1 MFCTKCGFDAQD
13 AKFCPRCG
21 NRITDETQQQ
31 TPNQAQN
38 VDGDRFNNQQA
49 QQQNFA
55 TGGAN
60 TPPQSGFGMPGYNAA
75 QASMPYTVPKKKK
88 RWPLITALAV
98 IIAALLGVG
107 VYFAYPYVRELI
119 SPKRQAIEA
128 LKSVGYK
135 LADAVDDVMDNSSE
149 GVTPNQQSMGIISFD
164 SFSADGEDF
173 LSYVKVDTLQYD
185 VQTNIETGEMSGTI
199 GLANGSSDAVM
210 TLNFYTYD
218 NTMYFNIPELFSEN
232 FRVDLSDI
240 AGGDWYSNGN
250 VFGYLFSGSG
260 SYDISAYSDV
270 VNAAVKDILS
280 GYYRAVEEFEYKKLE
295 STTLEAD
302 GLKSK
307 VSAYRV
313 TVTSEAVLSGFN
325 KAVDALFDD
334 SQVSVYLNMLSA
346 YGSLSRESLKA
357 AAASELAGMRDA
369 EFTLYTR
376 SGGRMAGIDVDLDE
390 VTRLSMRFLGDDLSD
405 HVNFSVSDGYD
416 SVAASFKESGND
428 SELRFNISLEDG
440 DFIDAYICLQ
450 SEENSVIMKDCDINM
465 DFDGTEFELGLT
477 GTAFAQEFSKMKF
490 SAASFNGALNPERLT
505 TQQQTALVN
514 EFAKNGS
521 VLKNV
526 VSDELYKSVDE
537 YIKLIQ
543 GTSRTR

>member
-31 TPNQAQN
+31 
-38 VDGDRFNNQQA
+38 
-49 QQQNFA
+49 NFG
-55 TGGAN
+55 TGGEN
-60 TPPQSGFGMPGYNAA
+60 TPPQGGFGMPGYNAS
-75 QASMPYTVPKKKK
+75 QASMPYGVPKKKK

-98 IIAALLGVG
+98 IIAAVLCVG

-119 SPKRQAIEA
+119 SPERQAIEA
-128 LKSVGYK
+128 LKSVGYE
-135 LADAVDDVMDNSSE
+135 LADAVEDVMDNSSE
-149 GVTPNQQSMGIISFD
+149 GVTLNQQSMGIISFD
-164 SFSADGEDF
+164 SFNADGEDF

-218 NTMYFNIPELFSEN
+218 NTVYFNIPELFSEN

-240 AGGDWYSNGN
+240 VDSDLYGNGYN
-250 VFGYLFSGSG
+250 NIFGYLFSGSG

-302 GLKSK
+302 GLKSR
-307 VSAYRV
+307 VSVYRV
-313 TVTSEAVLSGFN
+313 TVTGEAVLSGFN
-325 KAVDALFDD
+325 KAIDALFDD

-346 YGSLSRESLKA
+346 YGSVSRESLKA
-357 AAASELAGMRDA
+357 AAASELAGMQDA
-369 EFTLYTR
+369 EFMLYTR

-390 VTRLSMRFLGDDLSD
+390 VTRLSMRFLGDDLSE

-416 SVAASFKESGND
+416 SVAVSYKESGND
-428 SELRFNISLEDG
+428 SEIRFNFSLDDG
-440 DFIDAYICLQ
+440 DFIDTYICYQ
-450 SEENSVIMKDCDINM
+450 SEENSVTMKDCDINM
-465 DFDGTEFELGLT
+465 DFDGNTFELGLT
-477 GTAFAQEFSKMKF
+477 GTVFAQEFSKMKF
-490 SAASFNGALNPERLT
+490 SATSFNGALNPERLT

-514 EFAKNGS
+514 EFAENGS

-537 YIKLIQ
+537 YIELIQ
-543 GTSRTR
+543 GTSRTQ

>member
-31 TPNQAQN
+31 
-38 VDGDRFNNQQA
+38 
-49 QQQNFA
+49 NFG
-55 TGGAN
+55 TGGEN
-60 TPPQSGFGMPGYNAA
+60 TPPQGGFGMPGYNAS
-75 QASMPYTVPKKKK
+75 QASMPYGVPKKKK

-98 IIAALLGVG
+98 IIAAVLGVG

-119 SPKRQAIEA
+119 SPERQAIEA
-128 LKSVGYK
+128 LKSVGYE
-135 LADAVDDVMDNSSE
+135 LADAVEDVMDNSSE
-149 GVTPNQQSMGIISFD
+149 GVALNQQSMGIISFD

-218 NTMYFNIPELFSEN
+218 DTMYFNIPELFSEN

-240 AGGDWYSNGN
+240 VDSDLYGIYGYNN
-250 VFGYLFSGSG
+250 IFGYLFSGSG

-302 GLKSK
+302 GLKSR
-307 VSAYRV
+307 VSVYRV
-313 TVTSEAVLSGFN
+313 TVTGEAVLSGFN
-325 KAVDALFDD
+325 KAIDALFDD

-346 YGSLSRESLKA
+346 YGSVSRESLKA
-357 AAASELAGMRDA
+357 AAASELAGMQDA

-390 VTRLSMRFLGDDLSD
+390 VTRLSMRFLGDDLSE
-405 HVNFSVSDGYD
+405 HMNFSISDGDD
-416 SVAASFKESGND
+416 SMAVSYKESGND
-428 SELRFNISLEDG
+428 SEIRFNFSLENG
-440 DFIDAYICLQ
+440 DFIDTYICYQ
-450 SEENSVIMKDCDINM
+450 SEENSVTMKDCDINM
-465 DFDGTEFELGLT
+465 DFDGTTFELGLT
-477 GTAFAQEFSKMKF
+477 GTVFAQEFSKMKF
-490 SAASFNGALNPERLT
+490 SATSFNGALNPERLT

-514 EFAKNGS
+514 EFAENGS

-537 YIKLIQ
+537 YIELIQ
-543 GTSRTR
+543 GTSRTQ